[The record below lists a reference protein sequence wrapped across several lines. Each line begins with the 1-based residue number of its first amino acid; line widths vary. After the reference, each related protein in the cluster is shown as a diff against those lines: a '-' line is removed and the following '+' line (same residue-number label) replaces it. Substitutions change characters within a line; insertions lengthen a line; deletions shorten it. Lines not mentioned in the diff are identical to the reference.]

1 MSAVSPVQMSTEAM
15 AQLLAMAVHQS
26 IEQATDLARLNL
38 QLATQTPG
46 GGNPDGVGELVDL
59 YA

>member
-1 MSAVSPVQMSTEAM
+1 MSTEAM

-26 IEQATDLARLNL
+26 IEQATDLVRLNL